1 MLLSLLLQ
9 SAFADPEP
17 ESQPT
22 CNVEEASVEIV
33 KKRGDDAAEAFHA
46 LVECDAEVAKRFT
59 TTTVPTFFPS
69 AVGYTAAADAVVV
82 GGEESV
88 RKWYKSLEPGEK
100 KGLLRELGNRCQKE
114 ETIQQY
120 FLNVAENGTDE
131 FWKSRYHQYI
141 KDCRVDSM
149 QSILTTQFNKGLEQG
164 RSQYFSVMSAMARNL
179 EGQSI
184 PILKE
189 TLQQTDDGEL
199 QVNIIAAIFEA
210 VDENNQ
216 NHADDKKLVRD
227 VTVAGIDAIFGTAAT
242 LTPEALLQARTVL
255 TSLEAEAESDELAG
269 FMYNVHRQPDGRFMW
284 GLVVVENATCK
295 NGKEKQRMYL
305 SSVVESGTNWSDQ
318 LPERIKDAVD
328 VQWEMDLAE
337 RCKGTGEV
345 EYLLTDLPISNLD
358 ALSVWQTEQKEAK
371 LNANIKKPIILPKDP
386 LEI

>member
-1 MLLSLLLQ
+1 MH
-9 SAFADPEP
+9 D
-17 ESQPT
+17 
-22 CNVEEASVEIV
+22 
-33 KKRGDDAAEAFHA
+33 G
-46 LVECDAEVAKRFT
+46 
-59 TTTVPTFFPS
+59 
-69 AVGYTAAADAVVV
+69 VVL
-82 GGEESV
+82 GGEEIV

-100 KGLLRELGNRCQKE
+100 KGLLRELGNRCQEE

-141 KDCRVDSM
+141 KDCRVESM
-149 QSILTTQFNKGLEQG
+149 QSILTTQFEKGEEQG

-179 EGQSI
+179 EGDSI

-189 TLQQTDDGEL
+189 TLQQTEDSEL
-199 QVNIIAAIFEA
+199 QINVIAAIFEA

-216 NHADDKKLVRD
+216 NHANDKKLIRD
-227 VTVAGIDAIFGTAAT
+227 VSVAGIDAIYGSATT
-242 LTPEALLQARTVL
+242 LTPKSLLNARTVL

-269 FMYNVHRQPDGRFMW
+269 FMYDVHRQPDGRFMW

-295 NGKEKQRMYL
+295 NGKEKQRFYL
-305 SSVVESGTNWSDQ
+305 SSIVESGTNWADQ
-318 LPERIKDAVD
+318 LPERIKDVVE

-345 EYLLTDLPISNLD
+345 EYLLTELPISNSD
-358 ALSVWQTEQKEAK
+358 VLSVWQTEQKESQ
-371 LNANIKKPIILPKDP
+371 LNANVKKRIVLIKNP

>member
-9 SAFADPEP
+9 TAFADAE
-17 ESQPT
+17 ET
-22 CNVEEASVEIV
+22 CNIEEASAEIV
-33 KKRGDDAAEAFHA
+33 TKRGDDAAEAFHA
-46 LVECDAEVAKRFT
+46 LVKCDVEVAKKFT
-59 TTTVPTFFPS
+59 VTTVPTFFPS
-69 AVGYTAAADAVVV
+69 AIGYTAAVDAVVM
-82 GGEESV
+82 GGEEIV
-88 RKWYKSLEPGEK
+88 QKWYRSLEPGEK

-149 QSILTTQFNKGLEQG
+149 QSILTTQFEKGEDQG
-164 RSQYFSVMSAMARNL
+164 RAQYFSVMSAMARNL
-179 EGQSI
+179 EGESI

-189 TLQQTDDGEL
+189 TLQQTDDSEL
-199 QVNIIAAIFEA
+199 QINVIAAIFEA

-216 NHADDKKLVRD
+216 NHADDKKLIRD
-227 VTVAGIDAIFGTAAT
+227 VVVAGVDAIYGSAAT
-242 LTPEALLQARTVL
+242 LTPKALLQARTVL

-269 FMYNVHRQPDGRFMW
+269 FMYDVHRQPDGRFMW

-295 NGKEKQRMYL
+295 NGKEKQRFYL
-305 SSVVESGTNWSDQ
+305 SSIVEGGTNWADQ

-345 EYLLTDLPISNLD
+345 EYLLTELPMSNSD
-358 ALSVWQTEQKEAK
+358 VLSVWQTEQKESR
-371 LNANIKKPIILPKDP
+371 LNPEVKKPIVLSKKP

>member
-1 MLLSLLLQ
+1 MLLSILLQ
-9 SAFADPEP
+9 SAFAETEP
-17 ESQPT
+17 V
-22 CNVEEASVEIV
+22 CNIEEASAEIV

-46 LVECDAEVAKRFT
+46 LVECDAEVAKKFT
-59 TTTVPTFFPS
+59 ITTVPTFFPS

-114 ETIQQY
+114 ESIQQY
-120 FLNVAENGTDE
+120 FLNVAGNGSDE
-131 FWKSRYHQYI
+131 FWKSRYHQFI
-141 KDCRVDSM
+141 KDCRVESM
-149 QSILTTQFNKGLEQG
+149 QALLTTQFEKGVDQG

-184 PILKE
+184 PILKD
-189 TLQQTDDGEL
+189 TLQGTDDGEV
-199 QVNIIAAIFEA
+199 QVNVIAAIFEA

-227 VTVAGIDAIFGTAAT
+227 VSLAGVDAVFGTASS
-242 LTPEALLQARTVL
+242 LKPEALKQARTVL
-255 TSLEAEAESDELAG
+255 TSLGAEAESDELAG
-269 FMYNVHRQPDGRFMW
+269 FMYNVHRQPNGRFMW

-295 NGKEKQRMYL
+295 NGKEKQRFYL
-305 SSVVESGTNWSDQ
+305 SSVVEGGTNWADQ
-318 LPERIKDAVD
+318 LPERIKDAVE

-345 EYLLTDLPISNLD
+345 EYLLTELPLSNLD
-358 ALSVWQTEQKEAK
+358 ALSVWQTEQKEAQ
-371 LNANIKKPIILPKDP
+371 LNSNVKKPIILPKDP